1 MSATLN
7 QLVRDQILAEGP
19 QIGDGYDTQLQV
31 EHARDEYID
40 KELMWMT
47 NAQLLE
53 RISDAL
59 ERISDALMRGPT
71 IVLHT

>member
-1 MSATLN
+1 MPSTTLN

-19 QIGDGYDTQLQV
+19 EEFDGMYMTSVPTQ
-31 EHARDEYID
+31 ERYIN
-40 KELMWMT
+40 EQLNAMT

-59 ERISDALMRGPT
+59 TAIQSEQSVRLG
-71 IVLHT
+71 L